1 MISQYESLGMIKVNS
16 KLNGY
21 IGKQVMEMNSS
32 FSEFH
37 LRTSISSGAGTRSL
51 LPQMIQGLGGK
62 RAILF
67 TDKGLTKAGVA
78 SQIIDLFKSTQV
90 SVELVGIF
98 DEIEQDAKAKNV
110 TKAVR
115 FFKDKR
121 ADALIALGGGSVL
134 DAVKGI
140 KWMLNKGYN
149 DMEEVLH
156 TSIREFLPEAQPTG
170 IPHVAIPTTAG
181 TGAEVSPMAVI
192 FNEKLGLKVVVRTPY
207 LSADMAILDSELTV
221 GLPPRITAFT
231 GMDALTHAVE
241 GYFSTT
247 ATPFT
252 DSYALYAAQL
262 IAENLPIVV
271 KEGTNL
277 EARGNML
284 MASAMAITAFGF
296 GNNGVPV
303 HNMAHV
309 FGAKFRIPHGLANSV
324 LLPNVMAALPS
335 FYLPKIKRFAKELG
349 IENSSLRP
357 EECLSEVISFIR
369 NLRHQIELPDTF
381 AEFNLDADALQS
393 IVTDVQSDPASG
405 KFLISVDIISKV
417 TEEVSGIKLSTVN
430 Q

>member
-1 MISQYESLGMIKVNS
+1 
-16 KLNGY
+16 
-21 IGKQVMEMNSS
+21 MNNS

-37 LRTSISSGAGTRSL
+37 LRTSISSGVGTRAL

-67 TDKGLTKAGVA
+67 TDKGLIQAGVA
-78 SQIIDLFKSTQV
+78 TQIIELFTHTQE

-98 DEIEQDAKAKNV
+98 DEIEQDAKANNV
-110 TKAVR
+110 TKAIE
-115 FFKDKR
+115 FFKEHK

-140 KWMLNKGYN
+140 KWMLSKGY
-149 DMEEVLH
+149 DDTEKVLY
-156 TSIREFLPEAQPTG
+156 TSIVETQPQAQPTG

-192 FNEKLGLKVVVRTPY
+192 FNEKLGLKIVVRTPY
-207 LSADMAILDSELTV
+207 LSADMAILDPELTV
-221 GLPPRITAFT
+221 GLPPKITAFT
-231 GMDALTHAVE
+231 GMDALTHAIE

-262 IAENLPIVV
+262 IVENLPLAV
-271 KEGTNL
+271 KEGRNL

-324 LLPNVMAALPS
+324 LLPNVMDAIPS
-335 FYLPKIKRFAKELG
+335 FYLPKIKRFAKVLG
-349 IENSSLRP
+349 IDISTLNA
-357 EECLSEVISFIR
+357 EECLEEVICLIR
-369 NLRHQIELPDTF
+369 NLRKQIDLPDTF
-381 AEFNLDADALQS
+381 SEFTLDNEALQS
-393 IVTDVQSDPASG
+393 IVADVQSDPAAG
-405 KFLISVDIISKV
+405 KFLIPADIIKKV
-417 TEEVSGIKLSTVN
+417 TEEVSGLTPNEVH

>member
-1 MISQYESLGMIKVNS
+1 MEMIST
-16 KLNGY
+16 
-21 IGKQVMEMNSS
+21 

-37 LRTSISSGAGTRSL
+37 LRTSISSGVVSRSL

-67 TDKGLTKAGVA
+67 TDKGLIQAGVA
-78 SQIIDLFKSTQV
+78 AQIIDLFKGIQEN
-90 SVELVGIF
+90 VELVGVF
-98 DEIEQDAKAKNV
+98 DEIEQDAKAENV

-115 FFKDKR
+115 FFKEHQ
-121 ADALIALGGGSVL
+121 ADSLIALGGGSVL

-140 KWMLNKGYN
+140 KWMLHKGYA
-149 DMEEVLH
+149 DTEEALH
-156 TSIREFLPEAQPTG
+156 ISIREFPPVAQPMG

-192 FNEKLGLKVVVRTPY
+192 YNEKLCLKVVLRTPF
-207 LSADMAILDSELTV
+207 LNADMAILDPELTV

-231 GMDALTHAVE
+231 GFDALTHAIE

-252 DSYALYAAQL
+252 DSYALYSAQL
-262 IAENLPIVV
+262 IVENLPIAV
-271 KEGTNL
+271 KEGSNL
-277 EARGNML
+277 EARANML

-324 LLPNVMAALPS
+324 LLPNMMAALPS
-335 FYLPKIKRFAKELG
+335 LYLPKIKRFADALG
-349 IENSSLRP
+349 IVDPSSDP
-357 EECLSEVISFIR
+357 QECLGEVIGFIR
-369 NLRHQIELPDTF
+369 ELRQQIGLPETF
-381 AEFNLDADALQS
+381 AEFKLDSDLLQS
-393 IVTDVQSDPASG
+393 IVAEVQGDPASAR
-405 KFLISVDIISKV
+405 FLIPADVITKV
-417 TEEVSGIKLSTVN
+417 TDEISGLASGKKANL
-430 Q
+430 

>member
-1 MISQYESLGMIKVNS
+1 MS
-16 KLNGY
+16 
-21 IGKQVMEMNSS
+21 SS

-37 LRTSISSGAGTRSL
+37 LRTCISSGAGARSL

-67 TDKGLTKAGVA
+67 TDKGLTQAGVA
-78 SQIIDLFKSTQV
+78 AQIIDLFKGIQE
-90 SVELVGIF
+90 SVELVGVF
-98 DEIEQDAKAKNV
+98 DEIEQDAKAENV

-115 FFKDKR
+115 FVKEHR

-140 KWMLNKGYN
+140 KWMLHKGYD

-156 TSIREFLPEAQPTG
+156 TSIREFLPEAQPMG

-192 FNEKLGLKVVVRTPY
+192 YNEKLGLKVVIRTPF
-207 LSADMAILDSELTV
+207 LSADMAILDPELTV
-221 GLPPRITAFT
+221 GLPPKITAFT
-231 GMDALTHAVE
+231 GFDALTHAVE

-252 DSYALYAAQL
+252 DSYALYSTQL
-262 IAENLPIVV
+262 IVENLPIAVN
-271 KEGTNL
+271 EGSNL

-284 MASAMAITAFGF
+284 MASTMAITAFGF

-335 FYLPKIKRFAKELG
+335 FYLPKIRGFAEALG
-349 IENSSLRP
+349 IENLSSNP
-357 EECLSEVISFIR
+357 QECLTEVIGFIR
-369 NLRHQIELPDTF
+369 DLRHQIGLPDTF
-381 AEFNLDADALQS
+381 AEFNLDADALQC
-393 IVTDVQSDPASG
+393 IVAEVQSDPASAR
-405 KFLISVDIISKV
+405 FLIPADVITKV
-417 TEEVSGIKLSTVN
+417 TEEVSGLTPSKANL
-430 Q
+430 

>member
-1 MISQYESLGMIKVNS
+1 
-16 KLNGY
+16 
-21 IGKQVMEMNSS
+21 MNSF

-37 LRTSISSGAGTRSL
+37 LRTSISSGAGSRSL

-67 TDKGLTKAGVA
+67 TDKGLTEAGVVD
-78 SQIIDLFKSTQV
+78 QVIDLFKSTNE
-90 SVELVGIF
+90 SVEIVGIF
-98 DEIEQDAKAKNV
+98 DEIEQDAKAENV
-110 TKAVR
+110 TKAVH
-115 FFKDKR
+115 FFKEQK
-121 ADALIALGGGSVL
+121 ADSLIALGGGSVL

-140 KWMLNKGYN
+140 KWMLNKGYS
-149 DMEEVLH
+149 DTEGVLH

-192 FNEKLGLKVVVRTPY
+192 FNEKQTLKVVLRTPF
-207 LSADMAILDSELTV
+207 LSADMAILDPELTV

-241 GYFSTT
+241 GFFSTT

-252 DSYALYAAQL
+252 DAYALYAAQL
-262 IAENLPIVV
+262 IAENLPIAVN
-271 KEGTNL
+271 KGTDL

-309 FGAKFRIPHGLANSV
+309 FGAKFRIPHGLANAV
-324 LLPNVMAALPS
+324 LLPNVMAALPT
-335 FYLPKIKRFAKELG
+335 FYFPKIKQFAKALG
-349 IENSSLRP
+349 IDTSYSHP
-357 EECLSEVISFIR
+357 EECLADVINFIR
-369 NLRHQIELPDTF
+369 SLRHEIMLPASF
-381 AEFNLDADALQS
+381 AEFHLDANALQS
-393 IVTDVQSDPASG
+393 IVADVQSDPASG
-405 KFLISVDIISKV
+405 KFLIPADIITQV
-417 TEEVSGIKLSTVN
+417 TEEVTGLTLSNVKK
-430 Q
+430 